1 MTDYAGL
8 IATSSVP
15 WLIAAA
21 LVLGALHA
29 LEPGHAKTMM
39 AAFIVATK
47 GSAGQAALLGLS
59 AAVSHSLLV
68 WVLAAVALIWGNE
81 FIDAAMEPYL
91 QLASGTLI
99 IVIGAS
105 VILRQQASAFRLKSG
120 SRMIRMSHHQ
130 HDHQHDHGHDDGH
143 LHHHNHAVRHE
154 HVDAHTRAHA
164 AQLARHLPDRP
175 VTNTE
180 VVLFG
185 FSGGLMPCPAAFT
198 ALLVCLRL
206 KQAALGFALVLSF
219 SAGLAATL
227 IAIGVSAALAAH
239 HARRLMPEMPRAASA
254 LPYLSGALIIGLG
267 VFILL
272 SAWTALA

>member
-47 GSAGQAALLGLS
+47 GSVGQAALLGLS

-68 WVLAAVALIWGNE
+68 WVLAAAALIWGNQ
-81 FIDAAMEPYL
+81 FIDAEMEPYL
-91 QLASGTLI
+91 QLVSGLLI
-99 IVIGAS
+99 VGIGAS
-105 VILRQQASAFRLKSG
+105 VILRQQAAA
-120 SRMIRMSHHQ
+120 HHQ
-130 HDHQHDHGHDDGH
+130 HGHAPHDHHDHDHHHDHGH
-143 LHHHNHAVRHE
+143 HHHDHRHP
-154 HVDAHTRAHA
+154 HDDDDAHARAHA
-164 AQLARHLPDRP
+164 EQLARHLHGRP
-175 VTNTE
+175 VSNRE
-180 VVLFG
+180 VALFG

-206 KQAALGFALVLSF
+206 KHAALGFALVLSF
-219 SAGLAATL
+219 SAGLAAML
-227 IAIGVSAALAAH
+227 IAIGASAALAAR
-239 HARRLMPEMPRAASA
+239 HAGRLLPDMPRLAAA
-254 LPYLSGALIIGLG
+254 LPYLSGGLIVGLG
-267 VFILL
+267 VFMLL
-272 SAWTALA
+272 SGWSSLT